1 MTSQPVNPS
10 DIPTLK
16 ILLIG
21 SSSVGK
27 SSLLLR
33 FTDDEFLSPEE
44 TSATIGVDYR
54 IKGIEVGGKR
64 FKLSIWDTAGQ
75 ERFRTLTSSYY
86 RGAQGV
92 IIAYD
97 VTQRETFES
106 LSTWFNELETFTSSS
121 DVVKIVVGNKV
132 DKEFSR
138 VVTTEEGKE
147 FAEKMGCLFVECS
160 AKKGVG
166 VNGAFDE
173 LVNRIIS
180 TPSLWQKTG
189 PGVRRPGDR
198 MPGGAPAA
206 HAADS
211 SRGNISLTETSG
223 YVGAG
228 LGYARENCSC

>member
-1 MTSQPVNPS
+1 M
-10 DIPTLK
+10 
-16 ILLIG
+16 
-21 SSSVGK
+21 GK

-44 TSATIGVDYR
+44 TTATIGVDYR

-97 VTQRETFES
+97 VTQRDTFDA
-106 LSTWFNELETFTSSS
+106 LPTCFNELETFTTSE
-121 DVVKIVVGNKV
+121 DVVKIIVGNKV
-132 DKEFSR
+132 DKGILACRHHDRKAGVRGQDGMSVCR
-138 VVTTEEGKE
+138 VQR
-147 FAEKMGCLFVECS
+147 
-160 AKKGVG
+160 KKGVG

-180 TPSLWQKTG
+180 TPSLWQKTA
-189 PGVRRPGDR
+189 PGDR
-198 MPGGAPAA
+198 SQATACPAA
-206 HAADS
+206 HRQHTPQIAAE
-211 SRGNISLTETSG
+211 ETS
-223 YVGAG
+223 
-228 LGYARENCSC
+228 R

>member
-1 MTSQPVNPS
+1 MSSSADV
-10 DIPTLK
+10 PTLK

-21 SSSVGK
+21 ASSVGK

-44 TSATIGVDYR
+44 TTATIGVDYR

-97 VTQRETFES
+97 VTQRDTFDA
-106 LSTWFNELETFTSSS
+106 LPTWFNELETFTTSD
-121 DVVKIVVGNKV
+121 DVVKIIVGNKV

-138 VVTTEEGKE
+138 VVTTEEGQA
-147 FAEKMGCLFVECS
+147 FADKMGCLFVECS

-180 TPSLWQKTG
+180 TPSLWQKTA
-189 PGVRRPGDR
+189 PGERRPGDR
-198 MPGGAPAA
+198 MPGGVPAA

-211 SRGNISLTETSG
+211 SRGNISLTDPGG
-223 YVGAG
+223 YVGYG
-228 LGYARENCSC
+228 LGVARDSCNC

>member
-1 MTSQPVNPS
+1 MSSSS
-10 DIPTLK
+10 DVPTLK

-21 SSSVGK
+21 ASAVGK

-44 TSATIGVDYR
+44 TTATIGVDYR

-92 IIAYD
+92 IITYD
-97 VTQRETFES
+97 VTQRDTFDA
-106 LSTWFNELETFTSSS
+106 LPTWFSELETFTTSQ
-121 DVVKIVVGNKV
+121 DVVKVIVGNKV

-138 VVTTEEGKE
+138 VVTTKEGEE
-147 FAEKMGCLFVECS
+147 FAAKMGCLFVECS

-173 LVNRIIS
+173 LVNRIVS
-180 TPSLWQKTG
+180 TPSLWQKTA
-189 PGVRRPGDR
+189 PGERRPGDR
-198 MPGGAPAA
+198 MPGGVPAA

-211 SRGNISLTETSG
+211 SRGNISLTDPSG
-223 YVGAG
+223 VVGYG
-228 LGYARENCSC
+228 MGVARDSCNC

>member
-1 MTSQPVNPS
+1 MDIFKAVSAVPRCLPPDYHHTTLTMS

-21 SSSVGK
+21 ASSVGK

-92 IIAYD
+92 IIVYD
-97 VTQRETFES
+97 VTQRDTFDS
-106 LSTWFNELETFTSSS
+106 LPTWFTELDTFTASE

-138 VVTTEEGKE
+138 VVTTEEGQT
-147 FAEKMGCLFVECS
+147 FAESRGALFVECS

-173 LVNRIIS
+173 LVNTVCSLPFFLSPRDTHSTDTTWVLLLLIS
-180 TPSLWQKTG
+180 IDHLYPVLVAEDGTW
-189 PGVRRPGDR
+189 
-198 MPGGAPAA
+198 
-206 HAADS
+206 
-211 SRGNISLTETSG
+211 
-223 YVGAG
+223 
-228 LGYARENCSC
+228 